1 MDYILELKDVSFFT
15 QNTRIIQGISLGFEA
30 GKATA
35 LAGSSG
41 CGKSTLLKLSA
52 GLIIPTEGDALYKG
66 KSIAGMNRSQNLEFR
81 RESAFVFQDSALW
94 ANQTL
99 LQSLDLPLRIHFP
112 GMSKTQREKRI
123 EEVMNSVGY
132 KRSLT
137 IRPASLSMGEQK
149 LIAFGRSMLC
159 KPSLLFLD
167 EWTESLD
174 DSAAQRLITLVKQQK
189 LRNNTIIFVSH
200 NLHII
205 RELADYVIMLAGGR
219 TYTRLAGEQVK
230 SGRELV
236 ELLEKDTT

>member
-1 MDYILELKDVSFFT
+1 MENLLEVKDISFFT
-15 QNTRIIQGISLGFEA
+15 QNIRIIQGVSIRFEE

-35 LAGSSG
+35 LAGPSG

-52 GLIIPTEGDALYKG
+52 GLIIPTEGEALYKG
-66 KSIAGMNRSQNLEFR
+66 KSIAAMNRSQNLEFR
-81 RESAFVFQDSALW
+81 KESAFVFQDSALW

-99 LQSLDLPLRIHFP
+99 LQSLDLPLRVHFP
-112 GMSKTQREKRI
+112 EMSKAQRERRI
-123 EEVMNSVGY
+123 EEVVNMVGY

-174 DSAAQRLITLVKQQK
+174 DNAAQRLITLVKQQK
-189 LRNNTIIFVSH
+189 LRNNTLVFVSH
-200 NLHII
+200 NPHII
-205 RELADYVIMLAGGR
+205 RELADYVIVLAEGR
-219 TYTRLAGEQVK
+219 ILTRLTSEQIK
-230 SGRELV
+230 SGQELV
-236 ELLEKDTT
+236 ELLEKDST